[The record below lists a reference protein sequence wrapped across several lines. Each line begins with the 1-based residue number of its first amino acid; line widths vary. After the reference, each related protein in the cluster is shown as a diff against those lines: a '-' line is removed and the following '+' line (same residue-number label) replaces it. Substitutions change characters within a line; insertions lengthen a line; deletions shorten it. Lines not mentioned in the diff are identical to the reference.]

1 MSILTD
7 KENNMKKTIKLL
19 TLMLLVSIV
28 FTGCGLKDRN
38 AIVKVN
44 NHVITQGD
52 YDELFKQTIK
62 NPALQMF
69 GLNDKKIDKKSFM
82 YLMIKDKVVNE
93 LIIRTLIEDEVNKR
107 GIKVSNKDAEEA
119 LQKAIEQVGSK
130 AKFNEI
136 LKQYGVSLAEFK
148 KDLVEEVKMK
158 KLVDMLEK
166 VTVTEADAKKYY
178 NQNLSKFKY
187 PDKVRASHILIA
199 ANEEEIKE
207 SIKADS
213 KNAQI
218 SDSELKSLVD
228 KQMAEKLKK
237 ANEVLVLVQKDP
249 SAFAK
254 IAKESSE
261 DVESAKQGGDL
272 GFFAQQ
278 EMVEPFAKA
287 AFAMKPNTI
296 SGIVKTPYGY
306 HIIMVTD
313 RKAAG
318 QDSFEKVKSDIML
331 YLENEKKVKVLEN
344 FIESLKKTAKIEY
357 VNEEYNPTDIQEALR
372 NQARQSSAV
381 AEQVDEANHSATPVA
396 VPEKK

>member
-1 MSILTD
+1 
-7 KENNMKKTIKLL
+7 MKRTVKLL
-19 TLMLLVSIV
+19 ALMLFVAIV
-28 FTGCGLKDRN
+28 FTGCGLKNKD

-52 YDELFKQTIK
+52 YDELFKQTVK

-69 GLNDKKIDKKSFM
+69 GLDDKKIDKKSFM

-93 LIIRTLIEDEVNKR
+93 LIVRTLIEDEVEKR
-107 GIKVSNKDAEEA
+107 GIKVSNKDAEAA
-119 LQKAIEQVGSK
+119 LNNAIAQVGSK

-148 KDLVEEVKMK
+148 RDLVEEVKMK

-199 ANEEEIKE
+199 ANEEEMKE
-207 SIKADS
+207 AIKADS
-213 KNAQI
+213 KNAQL
-218 SDSELKSLVD
+218 SDTELKAMVD

-237 ANEVLVLVQKDP
+237 ANEVLAQVQKNQ
-249 SAFAK
+249 SEFAK
-254 IAKESSE
+254 IAKENSE
-261 DVESAKQGGDL
+261 DIESAKQGGDL

-287 AFAMKPNTI
+287 AFEMKPNTI

-357 VNEEYNPTDIQEALR
+357 VNEEYNPTDIQKALQT
-372 NQARQSSAV
+372 QAKQSSAV

>member
-1 MSILTD
+1 
-7 KENNMKKTIKLL
+7 MKRTVKLL
-19 TLMLLVSIV
+19 ALMLFVAIV
-28 FTGCGLKDRN
+28 FTGCGLKNKD

-52 YDELFKQTIK
+52 YDELFKQTVK

-69 GLNDKKIDKKSFM
+69 GLDDKKIDKKSFM

-93 LIIRTLIEDEVNKR
+93 LIVRTLIEDEVEKR
-107 GIKVSNKDAEEA
+107 GIKVSNKDAEAA
-119 LQKAIEQVGSK
+119 LNKAIAQVGSK

-148 KDLVEEVKMK
+148 RDLVEEVKMK

-199 ANEEEIKE
+199 ANEEEMKDA
-207 SIKADS
+207 IKADS
-213 KNAQI
+213 KNAQL
-218 SDSELKSLVD
+218 SDTELKAMVD

-237 ANEVLVLVQKDP
+237 ANEVLAQVQKNQ
-249 SAFAK
+249 SEFAK
-254 IAKESSE
+254 IAKENSE
-261 DVESAKQGGDL
+261 DIESAKQGGDL

-357 VNEEYNPTDIQEALR
+357 VNEDYNPTDIQKALQT
-372 NQARQSSAV
+372 QAKQSSAV

>member
-1 MSILTD
+1 METD
-7 KENNMKKTIKLL
+7 LRRIMALDVGTKRIGVALSDPFKLFASQKF
-19 TLMLLVSIV
+19 LV
-28 FTGCGLKDRN
+28 
-38 AIVKVN
+38 
-44 NHVITQGD
+44 
-52 YDELFKQTIK
+52 
-62 NPALQMF
+62 
-69 GLNDKKIDKKSFM
+69 LNDKKIDKKSFM

-93 LIIRTLIEDEVNKR
+93 LIVRTLIEDEVEKR
-107 GIKVSNKDAEEA
+107 GIKVSNKDAEAA
-119 LQKAIEQVGSK
+119 LNKAIAQVGSK

-148 KDLVEEVKMK
+148 RDLVEEVKMK

-199 ANEEEIKE
+199 ANEEEMKE
-207 SIKADS
+207 AIKADS
-213 KNAQI
+213 KNAQL
-218 SDSELKSLVD
+218 SDTELKAMVD

-237 ANEVLVLVQKDP
+237 ANEVLAQVQKNQ
-249 SAFAK
+249 SEFAK
-254 IAKESSE
+254 IAKENSE
-261 DVESAKQGGDL
+261 DIESAKQGGDL

-357 VNEEYNPTDIQEALR
+357 VNEDYNPTDIQKALQT
-372 NQARQSSAV
+372 QAKQSSAV

>member
-1 MSILTD
+1 
-7 KENNMKKTIKLL
+7 MKRTVKLL
-19 TLMLLVSIV
+19 ALMLFVAIV
-28 FTGCGLKDRN
+28 FTGCGLKNKD

-52 YDELFKQTIK
+52 YDELFKQTVK

-69 GLNDKKIDKKSFM
+69 GLDDKKIDKKSFM

-93 LIIRTLIEDEVNKR
+93 LIVRTLIEDEVEKR
-107 GIKVSNKDAEEA
+107 GIKVSNKDAEVA
-119 LQKAIEQVGSK
+119 LNKAIAQVGSK

-148 KDLVEEVKMK
+148 RDLVEEVKMK

-199 ANEEEIKE
+199 ANEEEMKE
-207 SIKADS
+207 AIKANS
-213 KNAQI
+213 KNAQL
-218 SDSELKSLVD
+218 SDTELKAMVD

-237 ANEVLVLVQKDP
+237 ANEVLAQVQKNQ
-249 SAFAK
+249 SEFAK
-254 IAKESSE
+254 IAKENSE
-261 DVESAKQGGDL
+261 DIESAKQGGDL

-357 VNEEYNPTDIQEALR
+357 VNEDYNPTDIQKALQT
-372 NQARQSSAV
+372 QAKQSSAV

>member
-1 MSILTD
+1 
-7 KENNMKKTIKLL
+7 MKKTIKLL

>member
-1 MSILTD
+1 
-7 KENNMKKTIKLL
+7 MKRTVKLL
-19 TLMLLVSIV
+19 ALMLFVAIV
-28 FTGCGLKDRN
+28 FTGCGLKNKD

-52 YDELFKQTIK
+52 YDELFKQTVK

-69 GLNDKKIDKKSFM
+69 GLDDKKIDKKSFM

-93 LIIRTLIEDEVNKR
+93 LIVRTLIEDEVEKR
-107 GIKVSNKDAEEA
+107 GIKVSNKDAEAA
-119 LQKAIEQVGSK
+119 LNKAIAQVGSK

-148 KDLVEEVKMK
+148 RDLVEEVKMK

-199 ANEEEIKE
+199 ANEEEMKE
-207 SIKADS
+207 AIKADS
-213 KNAQI
+213 KNAQL
-218 SDSELKSLVD
+218 SDAELKAMVD

-237 ANEVLVLVQKDP
+237 ANEVLTQVQKNQ
-249 SAFAK
+249 SEFAK
-254 IAKESSE
+254 IAKENSE
-261 DVESAKQGGDL
+261 DIESAKQGGDL

-287 AFAMKPNTI
+287 AFTMKPNTI

-357 VNEEYNPTDIQEALR
+357 VNEDYNPTDIQKALQT
-372 NQARQSSAV
+372 QAKQSSAV

>member
-1 MSILTD
+1 
-7 KENNMKKTIKLL
+7 MKRTVKLL
-19 TLMLLVSIV
+19 ALMLFVAIV
-28 FTGCGLKDRN
+28 FTGCGLKNKD

-52 YDELFKQTIK
+52 YDELFKQTVK

-93 LIIRTLIEDEVNKR
+93 LIVRTLIEDEVEKR
-107 GIKVSNKDAEEA
+107 GIKVSNKDAEAA
-119 LQKAIEQVGSK
+119 LNKAIAQVGSK

-148 KDLVEEVKMK
+148 RDLVEEVKMK

-199 ANEEEIKE
+199 ANEEEMKDA
-207 SIKADS
+207 IKADS
-213 KNAQI
+213 KNAQL
-218 SDSELKSLVD
+218 SDTELKAMVD

-237 ANEVLVLVQKDP
+237 ANEVLAQVQKNQ
-249 SAFAK
+249 SEFAK
-254 IAKESSE
+254 IAKENSE
-261 DVESAKQGGDL
+261 DIESAKQGGDL

-357 VNEEYNPTDIQEALR
+357 VNEDYNPTDIQKALQT
-372 NQARQSSAV
+372 QAKQSSAV

>member
-1 MSILTD
+1 
-7 KENNMKKTIKLL
+7 MKRTVKLL
-19 TLMLLVSIV
+19 ALMLFVAIV
-28 FTGCGLKDRN
+28 FTGCGLKNKD

-52 YDELFKQTIK
+52 YDELFKQTVK

-69 GLNDKKIDKKSFM
+69 GLDDKKIDKKSFM

-93 LIIRTLIEDEVNKR
+93 LIVRTLIEDEVEKR
-107 GIKVSNKDAEEA
+107 GIKVSNKDAEAA
-119 LQKAIEQVGSK
+119 LNKAIAQVGSK

-148 KDLVEEVKMK
+148 RDLVEEVKMK

-199 ANEEEIKE
+199 ANEEEMKE
-207 SIKADS
+207 AIKADS
-213 KNAQI
+213 KNAQL
-218 SDSELKSLVD
+218 SDTELKAMVD

-237 ANEVLVLVQKDP
+237 ANEVLAQVQKNQ
-249 SAFAK
+249 SEFAK
-254 IAKESSE
+254 IAKENSE
-261 DVESAKQGGDL
+261 DIESAKQGGDL

-357 VNEEYNPTDIQEALR
+357 VNEDYNPTDIQKALQT
-372 NQARQSSAV
+372 QAKQSSAV

>member
-1 MSILTD
+1 
-7 KENNMKKTIKLL
+7 MKRTVKLL
-19 TLMLLVSIV
+19 ALMLFVAIV
-28 FTGCGLKDRN
+28 FTGCGLKNKD

-52 YDELFKQTIK
+52 YDELFKQTVK

-69 GLNDKKIDKKSFM
+69 GLDDKKIDKKSFM

-93 LIIRTLIEDEVNKR
+93 LIVRTLIEDEVEKR
-107 GIKVSNKDAEEA
+107 GIKVSNKDAEAA
-119 LQKAIEQVGSK
+119 LNKAIAQVGSK

-148 KDLVEEVKMK
+148 RDLVEEVKMK

-199 ANEEEIKE
+199 ANEEEMKE
-207 SIKADS
+207 AIKADS
-213 KNAQI
+213 KNAQL
-218 SDSELKSLVD
+218 SDTELKAMVD

-237 ANEVLVLVQKDP
+237 ANEVLAQVQKNQ
-249 SAFAK
+249 SEFAK
-254 IAKESSE
+254 IAKENSE
-261 DVESAKQGGDL
+261 DIESAKQGGDL

-296 SGIVKTPYGY
+296 SAIVKTPYGY

-357 VNEEYNPTDIQEALR
+357 VNEDYNPTDIQKALQT
-372 NQARQSSAV
+372 QAKQSSAV

>member
-1 MSILTD
+1 
-7 KENNMKKTIKLL
+7 MKRTVKLL
-19 TLMLLVSIV
+19 ALMLFVAIV
-28 FTGCGLKDRN
+28 FTGCGLKNKD

-52 YDELFKQTIK
+52 YDELFKQTVK

-69 GLNDKKIDKKSFM
+69 GLDDKKIDKKSFM

-93 LIIRTLIEDEVNKR
+93 LIVRTLIEDEVEKR
-107 GIKVSNKDAEEA
+107 GIKVSNKDAEAA
-119 LQKAIEQVGSK
+119 LNNAIAQVGSK
-130 AKFNEI
+130 TKFNEI

-148 KDLVEEVKMK
+148 RDLVEEVKMK

-199 ANEEEIKE
+199 ANEEEMKE
-207 SIKADS
+207 AIKADS
-213 KNAQI
+213 KNAQL
-218 SDSELKSLVD
+218 SDTELKAMVD

-237 ANEVLVLVQKDP
+237 ANEVLAQVQKNQ
-249 SAFAK
+249 SEFAK
-254 IAKESSE
+254 IAKENSE
-261 DVESAKQGGDL
+261 DIESAKQGGDL

-357 VNEEYNPTDIQEALR
+357 VNEEYNPTDIQKALQT
-372 NQARQSSAV
+372 QAKQSSAV

>member
-1 MSILTD
+1 
-7 KENNMKKTIKLL
+7 
-19 TLMLLVSIV
+19 
-28 FTGCGLKDRN
+28 
-38 AIVKVN
+38 
-44 NHVITQGD
+44 
-52 YDELFKQTIK
+52 
-62 NPALQMF
+62 
-69 GLNDKKIDKKSFM
+69 
-82 YLMIKDKVVNE
+82 
-93 LIIRTLIEDEVNKR
+93 
-107 GIKVSNKDAEEA
+107 
-119 LQKAIEQVGSK
+119 
-130 AKFNEI
+130 
-136 LKQYGVSLAEFK
+136 
-148 KDLVEEVKMK
+148 
-158 KLVDMLEK
+158 MLEK

-199 ANEEEIKE
+199 ANEEEMKE
-207 SIKADS
+207 AIKADS
-213 KNAQI
+213 KNAQL
-218 SDSELKSLVD
+218 SDTELKAMVD

-237 ANEVLVLVQKDP
+237 ANEVLAQVQKNQ
-249 SAFAK
+249 SEFAK
-254 IAKESSE
+254 IAKENSE
-261 DVESAKQGGDL
+261 DIESAKQGGDL

-357 VNEEYNPTDIQEALR
+357 VNEDYNPTDIQKALQT
-372 NQARQSSAV
+372 QAKQSSAV